1 VRGHLLSGLA
11 ALVAGIVGLV
21 GATPAWAHGF
31 GARYDLPIPLWL
43 YLLGAGGA
51 VAVSFV
57 IVALMARR
65 TPGLHG
71 YARLDL
77 RRWALG
83 RALTHAATL
92 NAVRLIAVAIVLLII
107 VAGLFGT
114 QSPTRNFAPTM
125 VWVIWWV
132 GLAFVCALVGNL
144 WALVNPWRILFAWA
158 EAGYRAATGG
168 RELAGRLA
176 YPRGLGMVPAIILF
190 LVFAWLELV
199 WRGGEVPRSLACAI
213 IAYSAVTWAGMA
225 AFGREIWLRHGEAFD
240 IAFGLLAR
248 FAPTEVRVTNTA
260 LCETCGSGACGHGAH
275 GAQEH
280 RDCVDCYDCASRA
293 APDARQFNL
302 RPWAVGLLSH
312 APVPWTMLVFILLM
326 LATVSFDGIK
336 ETPAWT
342 GLMDG
347 IFGTQALAPL
357 LFGLHDLTGN
367 VMATLQTLALVVLP
381 TVFLIVYMLFAWMMA
396 AAAGPSDAEP
406 VSAGQ
411 VARLFVLSLIPIA
424 LAYHL
429 AHYISFLLLAGQL
442 IIPLVSDPFGFGW
455 DLFGTADYR
464 LDIAVVNARMVW
476 YTAVAA
482 IVVGHMVAVYLAHI
496 AAMRVYADTRRA
508 LRGQIPMLALMVGY
522 TTFSLWILSQPIVK
536 SSAG

>member
-1 VRGHLLSGLA
+1 
-11 ALVAGIVGLV
+11 
-21 GATPAWAHGF
+21 
-31 GARYDLPIPLWL
+31 
-43 YLLGAGGA
+43 
-51 VAVSFV
+51 
-57 IVALMARR
+57 MKK
-65 TPGLHG
+65 
-71 YARLDL
+71 
-77 RRWALG
+77 
-83 RALTHAATL
+83 
-92 NAVRLIAVAIVLLII
+92 
-107 VAGLFGT
+107 
-114 QSPTRNFAPTM
+114 
-125 VWVIWWV
+125 
-132 GLAFVCALVGNL
+132 
-144 WALVNPWRILFAWA
+144 LFA
-158 EAGYRAATGG
+158 T
-168 RELAGRLA
+168 
-176 YPRGLGMVPAIILF
+176 
-190 LVFAWLELV
+190 
-199 WRGGEVPRSLACAI
+199 LACAI
-213 IAYSAVTWAGMA
+213 IAYSVVTWAGMA
-225 AFGREIWLRHGEAFD
+225 AFGRETWLRHGEAFD

-248 FAPTEVRVTNTA
+248 FSPTEVRVTDTT
-260 LCETCGSGACGHGAH
+260 LCETCGSGACGHGAQEH

-280 RDCVDCYDCASRA
+280 GDCVDCYDCAARA

-336 ETPAWT
+336 ETPAWAS
-342 GLMDG
+342 LMDG

-357 LFGLHDLTGN
+357 LFGLQDLTGN
-367 VMATLQTLALVVLP
+367 VMATLQTLALVILP
-381 TVFLIVYMLFAWMMA
+381 TVFLVVYMLFAWAMA
-396 AAAGPSDAEP
+396 AMAGSDDAEP
-406 VSAGQ
+406 VSTGQ
-411 VARLFVLSLIPIA
+411 VARYFVLSLIPIA

-508 LRGQIPMLALMVGY
+508 LRGQVPMLALMVGY
-522 TTFSLWILSQPIVK
+522 TTPSLWILSQPIVK